1 MDEQVKKEVL
11 VLLQQSLVAVQQD
24 DIKTLRDLSNRIIHS
39 AGIYQDESVILVSVV
54 VYGLSKVLERS
65 DYRAYRDWGRF
76 HHVALTSLQQAAVF
90 LQQNNEQQ
98 YVLTLQELLKSLDS
112 LGSKLRVYVQ
122 DVMHQAHINKA
133 SRFYEHGVSVGRTAK
148 LLGVSPWDLM
158 DYVGST
164 GIADV
169 EENMTLDVGRR
180 LKFARGL
187 FR

>member
-1 MDEQVKKEVL
+1 MDERVKKEIL
-11 VLLQQSLVAVQQD
+11 AILQQSVAAVQQD
-24 DIKTLRDLSNRIIHS
+24 DIKTLRDLSNRVIHS

-76 HHVALTSLQQAAVF
+76 HQVALTSLQEAALA
-90 LQQNNEQQ
+90 LQQGDENR
-98 YVLTLQELLKSLDS
+98 YVSILQGLLKSLDS
-112 LGSKLRVYVQ
+112 LGSKLRAYIQ
-122 DVMHQAHINKA
+122 EVMQRAHINKA

-148 LLGVSPWDLM
+148 LLGVSPWELM

-169 EENMTLDVGRR
+169 EENVTFDVGKR

>member
-11 VLLQQSLVAVQQD
+11 ALLEQSLLAVQQD
-24 DIKTLRDLSNRIIHS
+24 DVKTLRDLSNRIIHS
-39 AGIYQDESVILVSVV
+39 ASIYQDESVILVSVV
-54 VYGLSKVLERS
+54 VYGLSKILERS

-76 HHVALTSLQQAAVF
+76 HQIAFRTLQNAMVC
-90 LQQNNEQQ
+90 LQRGDEAS
-98 YVLTLQELLKSLDS
+98 YVGALQELLTSIDG
-112 LGSKLRVYVQ
+112 LGSKLRGYIQ
-122 DVMHQAHINKA
+122 EVMHQAHINKA

-158 DYVGST
+158 DYVGGT

-169 EENMTLDVGRR
+169 EENMTLDVGKR